1 MRKNEKT
8 VVITGGST
16 GLGKATAEK
25 FAQEGYKVVLSGR
38 NEEKGKEVANEIKEK
53 YTAECIFIQ
62 TDITEEIQVENLIK
76 KSVEQFGCLDVL
88 VNNAGIAPFQ
98 GGELA
103 QSETGALKETFDTN
117 VFGLYYAMKY
127 ALQVMD
133 KQKSGAIVNVASVSG
148 LNGIKMGAFYAAS
161 KHAVVGLTKSAAL
174 EYAEMGIQI
183 NAIAPG
189 TIHTELFQYFID
201 TGKFSLENAK
211 AIHPM
216 KRLGTPEDIAN
227 GIYYL
232 GSGQSPFMTGSVL
245 TIDGGYLAV

>member
-1 MRKNEKT
+1 MNKS
-8 VVITGGST
+8 VLITGGST
-16 GLGKATAEK
+16 GLGKATAIK
-25 FAQEGYKVVLSGR
+25 FAMEGYQIIISGR
-38 NEEKGKEVANEIKEK
+38 NEEKGTTVAAEIGEK
-53 YTAECIFIQ
+53 YAVNCQFVQ
-62 TDITEEIQVENLIK
+62 TDVTNESQVENLIRTT
-76 KSVEQFGCLDVL
+76 VALCGRLDVL
-88 VNNAGIAPFQ
+88 VNNAGVAPFQ

-103 QSETGALKETFDTN
+103 QSSTEALKETFDTN
-117 VFGLYYAMKY
+117 VFGLYYTMKY
-127 ALQVMD
+127 ALQVMEQ
-133 KQKSGAIVNVASVSG
+133 QKGGAIVNVASVSG
-148 LNGIKMGAFYAAS
+148 LNGIKMGAFYSAS

-174 EYAEMGIQI
+174 EYAELGIQV

-189 TIHTELFQYFID
+189 TIHTELFQYFLD
-201 TGKFSLENAK
+201 TGKFSLENTE

>member
-1 MRKNEKT
+1 MRKNKKT

-25 FAQEGYKVVLSGR
+25 FAQKGYKVVLSGR
-38 NEEKGKEVANEIKEK
+38 NEEKGKDVANAIKEK

-76 KSVEQFGCLDVL
+76 KSVEQFGGVDVL

-127 ALQVMD
+127 ALQVMAL
-133 KQKSGAIVNVASVSG
+133 QKSGAIVNVASV
-148 LNGIKMGAFYAAS
+148 
-161 KHAVVGLTKSAAL
+161 
-174 EYAEMGIQI
+174 
-183 NAIAPG
+183 
-189 TIHTELFQYFID
+189 
-201 TGKFSLENAK
+201 
-211 AIHPM
+211 
-216 KRLGTPEDIAN
+216 
-227 GIYYL
+227 
-232 GSGQSPFMTGSVL
+232 
-245 TIDGGYLAV
+245 

>member
-1 MRKNEKT
+1 MRKT
-8 VVITGGST
+8 VIITGGST

-25 FAQEGYKVVLSGR
+25 FAREGYQVAISGR
-38 NEEKGKEVANEIKEK
+38 NKEKGKAVAEEIEK
-53 YTAECIFIQ
+53 KYNSECIFIQ
-62 TDITEEIQVENLIK
+62 TDITNEIQVENLINTTMGK
-76 KSVEQFGCLDVL
+76 FGRIDVL

-98 GGELA
+98 GGELSHSA
-103 QSETGALKETFDTN
+103 TEAIKETFDTN
-117 VFGLYYAMKY
+117 VLGVYYAMKY
-127 ALQVMD
+127 ALRVM
-133 KQKSGAIVNVASVSG
+133 KEQHSGAIVNVASVSG
-148 LNGIKMGAFYAAS
+148 LNGIKMGAFYSAS
-161 KHAVVGLTKSAAL
+161 KHAVVGLTKSVAL
-174 EYAEMGIQI
+174 EYAELGIQI

-189 TIHTELFQYFID
+189 TIHTELFQYFLD
-201 TGKFSLENAK
+201 TGKFSLEDTK

>member
-1 MRKNEKT
+1 MEK
-8 VVITGGST
+8 VVIITGGST

-25 FAQEGYKVVLSGR
+25 FAQEGYKVVISGR
-38 NEEKGKEVANEIKEK
+38 NAEKGNVVAEEITSKFGVD
-53 YTAECIFIQ
+53 CVFIQ
-62 TDITEEIQVENLIK
+62 TDITNESQVEKLVTAT
-76 KSVEQFGCLDVL
+76 VEKFERVDVL
-88 VNNAGIAPFQ
+88 VNNAGVAPFQ

-103 QSETGALKETFDTN
+103 QSSTEAIKETFDTN
-117 VFGLYYAMKY
+117 VIGLYYAMKY
-127 ALQVMD
+127 ALRIMKEQ
-133 KQKSGAIVNVASVSG
+133 QSGAIVNVASVSG
-148 LNGIKMGAFYAAS
+148 LNGIKMGAFYSAS

-174 EYAEMGIQI
+174 EYAELGIQI

-201 TGKFSLENAK
+201 TGKFSLEQTK
-211 AIHPM
+211 EIHPM